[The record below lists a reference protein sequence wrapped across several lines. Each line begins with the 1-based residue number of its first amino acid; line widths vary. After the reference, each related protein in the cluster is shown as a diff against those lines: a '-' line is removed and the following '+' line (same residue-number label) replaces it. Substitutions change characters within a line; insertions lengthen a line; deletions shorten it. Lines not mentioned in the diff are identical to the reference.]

1 MTAKSKRAQI
11 RLHTGRARPIW
22 LGHPW
27 VYSRAI
33 DSMEGPSPAPGD
45 LVDVLDAGGQIIGV
59 GTYNPQ
65 ARIAVR
71 MLDNDVNS
79 LPLAQWIQ
87 GRVDRARQLRSRI
100 MLPSSETNAFRLI
113 NGEGDGLPG
122 IICDQLGD
130 LFSLQ
135 VTTAAADQWLPLVLD
150 ALDAT
155 RAKVSV
161 PEDAA
166 NFESIAPGDRFGRGD
181 QEEFAEFQENGIS
194 WRLKPGKGQKT
205 GFYTDQRVNRRLLRT
220 LAAGSRVLDCF
231 CYTGGFALNAA
242 RGGATSVIGVDSSG
256 PAISVAAGTAES
268 NGIDNARFFKEDV
281 LRYLKG
287 VGEERFDCVV
297 LDPPKLVRKRQHIE
311 DGLRKYS
318 AINAAGIE
326 HVSPG
331 GLLMTCSCSGLV
343 DNETFLRM
351 LSESAHRAGR
361 RITLMEIR
369 SAGPDHPV
377 PLALEEARYLTVVVC
392 RIN

>member
-1 MTAKSKRAQI
+1 MTTKSKRAQV

-33 DSMEGPSPAPGD
+33 DSIEGPSPAPGD
-45 LVDVLDAGGQIIGV
+45 LVDVLDAGGQTIGV
-59 GTYNPQ
+59 GTYNPE

-71 MLDNDVNS
+71 MLDNDVTES
-79 LPLAQWIQ
+79 SLAQWIQ
-87 GRVDRARQLRSRI
+87 DRVDRARQLRVKC
-100 MLPSSETNAFRLI
+100 MLPSPETTAFRLI

-122 IICDQLGD
+122 IICDQLGE
-130 LFSLQ
+130 LASVQL
-135 VTTAAADQWLPLVLD
+135 TTAAAEQWLPLVLD
-150 ALDAT
+150 AVGAS
-155 RAKVSV
+155 RVRVSV

-166 NFESIAPGDRFGRGD
+166 KFESIAPGDRFGRGD
-181 QEEFAEFQENGIS
+181 QEEFAEFTENGLS

-205 GFYTDQRVNRRLLRT
+205 GFYTDQRVNRRVLRT

-287 VGEERFDCVV
+287 VGEERFDCVIV
-297 LDPPKLVRKRQHIE
+297 DPPKLVRRRQHLE

-318 AINAAGIE
+318 AFNSAAIQ

-351 LSESAHRAGR
+351 LTESAHRVGR
-361 RITLMEIR
+361 RITLLEIR
-369 SAGPDHPV
+369 GAGPDHPV
-377 PLALEEARYLTVVVC
+377 PLALDEARYLTVVVC